1 MGSRVREGRPL
12 RSAAVSDLT
21 ASAESAEPL
30 VTNEISMLPSLTLA
44 SLMGSALAREPYV
57 YDNEFYKRDGGSH
70 HHSPAPVSSYD
81 APSYTAPAPSYA
93 APSYSAPAP
102 SYAVPTDAYASPD
115 SGYSAPTTGY
125 ASPVSSYGDVK
136 GGLDLT
142 SILIP
147 LLALLGLS
155 LLFPTYV
162 NLTSVK
168 RRRRSLDE
176 DSTENSLVER
186 VQDIYMA
193 VVESEECME
202 RVACEVGG
210 IAADAG
216 VNKGMT
222 KLAESFVPKKYQKM
236 MKNFNSAKDCHKI
249 KCGAF

>member
-1 MGSRVREGRPL
+1 MRYTRYLAVALALAAPCAGRPDGVGGHHGDHGAGHHVEHGA
-12 RSAAVSDLT
+12 SAA
-21 ASAESAEPL
+21 SAPSTGYAQPATGYDTPSTGYQEP
-30 VTNEISMLPSLTLA
+30 A
-44 SLMGSALAREPYV
+44 
-57 YDNEFYKRDGGSH
+57 
-70 HHSPAPVSSYD
+70 SSYD
-81 APSYTAPAPSYA
+81 SYEQPSYA
-93 APSYSAPAP
+93 TGSSGYESPSATGYENYEASAPGYGEVET
-102 SYAVPTDAYASPD
+102 STGGFDMSTLLVP
-115 SGYSAPTTGY
+115 
-125 ASPVSSYGDVK
+125 
-136 GGLDLT
+136 
-142 SILIP
+142 ILIIAG
-147 LLALLGLS
+147 LALL
-155 LLFPTYV
+155 FP
-162 NLTSVK
+162 SVRTVPVTGTGRK
-168 RRRRSLDE
+168 RRAAG